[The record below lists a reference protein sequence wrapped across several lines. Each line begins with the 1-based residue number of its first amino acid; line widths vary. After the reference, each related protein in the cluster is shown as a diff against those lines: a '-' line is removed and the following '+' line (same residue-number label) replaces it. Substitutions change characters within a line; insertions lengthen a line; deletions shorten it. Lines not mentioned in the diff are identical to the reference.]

1 MNFFF
6 NFLDSKNIPK
16 GTSILILP
24 YFMARNPDLWENPLE
39 FIPER
44 FNVETTAERMN
55 PYTYIPFS
63 AGSRNC
69 IGQKFAI
76 LEVKSTVSKILR
88 NFKLSAGENSE
99 TLDSLELVIKSK
111 NGVQILLQ
119 NRLYD

>member
-1 MNFFF
+1 
-6 NFLDSKNIPK
+6 
-16 GTSILILP
+16 
-24 YFMARNPDLWENPLE
+24 MARNPDLWENPLE